1 MKPSAVTL
9 REKWTLLGHRGVKT
23 TTLIGAEQASYR
35 FLRGGEG
42 LSMSGSQVE
51 ISELGKLLADLRNG
65 LQSCVEAIDAFVEN
79 IHKGGAI
86 EGGL

>member
-1 MKPSAVTL
+1 
-9 REKWTLLGHRGVKT
+9 
-23 TTLIGAEQASYR
+23 
-35 FLRGGEG
+35 
-42 LSMSGSQVE
+42 MSGSQVE